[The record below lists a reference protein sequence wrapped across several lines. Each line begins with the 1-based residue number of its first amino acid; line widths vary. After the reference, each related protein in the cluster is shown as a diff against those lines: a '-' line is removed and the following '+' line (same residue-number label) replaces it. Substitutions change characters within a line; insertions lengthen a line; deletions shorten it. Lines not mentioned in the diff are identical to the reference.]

1 MHLLCLLRAPIVLD
15 KAHTL
20 AHYQGD
26 CASWVDFSLVWIG
39 ATFDHKVR
47 FPQSSL
53 DLWKSRFV
61 CGFVSGLEI
70 APLTS
75 NLCSMVQ
82 QRWTCSKLAV
92 VTIKICFKTTMGNS
106 SNNSLQGC
114 WRWFSLLTLLSMSI
128 GKSKVVR
135 ECRLDVL
142 GSLHHLKLYY

>member
-26 CASWVDFSLVWIG
+26 CASWVDFRVDFSLVWIG

-53 DLWKSRFV
+53 DLWKSRFAW
-61 CGFVSGLEI
+61 GFVSGLEI

-106 SNNSLQGC
+106 LLITHYKVVDVDSP
-114 WRWFSLLTLLSMSI
+114 FSLFYLCRSA
-128 GKSKVVR
+128 KVRPLESV
-135 ECRLDVL
+135 VL
-142 GSLHHLKLYY
+142 MY